1 MKRYIRAARFD
12 FYFGKSERD
21 LFGKLISETCPG
33 WIISKRIYHNDA
45 GEKFSLQGVADLL
58 SRKYPEQCSGTYTM
72 TFGNESQTE
81 DFGLYA
87 ILGALEGMCYN
98 DEAVEVADG
107 FYYVGSYA
115 NWENDTKAQQ
125 NLDDLLAAEQ
135 GM

>member
-21 LFGKLISETCPG
+21 LFGKLISETCPR
-33 WIISKRIYHNDA
+33 WIISKRIHHSEEGA
-45 GEKFSLQGVADLL
+45 ECSLRAVADLL
-58 SRKYPEQCSGTYTM
+58 AQKYPDQCGGTYTM

-81 DFGLYA
+81 EFGIYTV
-87 ILGALEGMCYN
+87 LGALEGMCYN

-115 NWENDTKAQQ
+115 EWQNDTGSQEELEGILSGEA
-125 NLDDLLAAEQ
+125 L
-135 GM
+135 